1 MLSCN
6 NITCTLI
13 RVAPIHRYI
22 DYQPQN
28 PPRVYK
34 SPSSP
39 LVSTVRKSCAWSVSD
54 SSWTPVRRDSNK
66 MMDDW
71 CYRMP
76 APHLTAA
83 VPPHCHG
90 LDFGRTMPLRHPN
103 INLSSPRQS
112 FLPFS
117 APLGASSMPLA
128 SRELPIS
135 PSSPPFS
142 SSQSQPRSN
151 ESVRVQNAEKKPWQT
166 ANYRWMFT
174 KRKGSKLGYLKW
186 NYLNIAVSYVSYNP
200 VTQAINLVYNPE
212 NIFLYYYTIVCMFSS
227 SVRFFLY
234 L

>member
-1 MLSCN
+1 MLSYN
-6 NITCTLI
+6 NITSTLI

-28 PPRVYK
+28 PPRVYR

-39 LVSTVRKSCAWSVSD
+39 FVSTVRQFCAWSVSN
-54 SSWTPVRRDSNK
+54 SSWKPVRLDSNK

-76 APHLTAA
+76 SPHLTAA
-83 VPPHCHG
+83 VPPHYHG
-90 LDFGRTMPLRHPN
+90 LDFGRTMPLRHPPN
-103 INLSSPRQS
+103 SARHPNMNLSSPRQS

-117 APLGASSMPLA
+117 APLGASPIPVA

-151 ESVRVQNAEKKPWQT
+151 ESVRAQNAEKKRWQT

-174 KRKGSKLGYLKW
+174 KRKGIKVGWLNW
-186 NYLNIAVSYVSYNP
+186 NYLNITISNVRYNP
-200 VTQAINLVYNPE
+200 ITQAINLVYNPD
-212 NIFLYYYTIVCMFSS
+212 NIFYIITE
-227 SVRFFLY
+227 
-234 L
+234 